1 MQSNNLSVKEQNK
14 KASKLKLTEKFRELQ
29 TLDRSKLYSWSS
41 MKVFENLYFF
51 YLEKIFTANKLEKE
65 KNSIILF

>member
-14 KASKLKLTEKFRELQ
+14 KASKLKLTEKFREIQ

-41 MKVFENLYFF
+41 MKVFENLFF